1 MAGNFSLSFR
11 PESFE
16 TLFEGEKSLGSE
28 WSEELEGGKA
38 VRLTGIFDKLSYG
51 VKKALSIESV
61 KVSLTTTYCSV
72 TSESQCVGKVH
83 FLIHSIRR
91 EVSIIRP
98 DASSDVL
105 EKQKACIALREQKEI
120 FLLPTVQVSNFL
132 SSEAAILLT
141 ETGNCRK
148 VCAFWV
154 TCILPLTFLSRSQ
167 IRTPRWRDTAL
178 ANMQLYRAEK
188 QLTSM
193 LIQT

>member
-1 MAGNFSLSFR
+1 MTGNFSLSFR
-11 PESFE
+11 PESLE
-16 TLFEGEKSLGSE
+16 TLFEGGKSLASE

-51 VKKALSIESV
+51 VKRALSIESV

-91 EVSIIRP
+91 EVPIIRP

-132 SSEAAILLT
+132 SSEAAIFLT

-154 TCILPLTFLSRSQ
+154 TCISAFTFSSRSQ
-167 IRTPRWRDTAL
+167 ISSPRWRDTTL
-178 ANMQLYRAEK
+178 ASMQLYRAEK
-188 QLTSM
+188 LWISM
-193 LIQT
+193 LILT